1 MNELTIITE
10 FGRTL
15 DGDSRGP
22 SPELRAT
29 VVGQFRP
36 AAPGPAGPP
45 ARRAAGRPAR
55 RSAGPPAWRPARHL
69 VRRIGLAGGVAAA
82 AAAAVFATSS
92 LGLWGAP
99 QAASAQAVV
108 LLRQAA
114 TVAARAPVVT
124 PSADQFIFVKSVQTA
139 AVITNGSS
147 VREQTD
153 LREIWASVDGTRVGL
168 IRTLPAGRGASWR
181 ETSLAGCK
189 NGVPTGADAAGS
201 SARCS
206 PTPAYHAGLPTTA
219 AAMLTYLYRNSQGQN
234 PADVQAFITAGDLIR
249 ESLVR
254 PAALAAVFRAV
265 ARIPGVTVARH
276 ATNAAGQHGIGVQQ
290 TYHGISEQLIFNPR
304 TFAFIGE
311 RQVVVAAGAG
321 LPIGTVMDSTAILAA
336 GVADHTGQLPR

>member
-15 DGDSRGP
+15 DGDWRGP
-22 SPELRAT
+22 SPELRAA
-29 VVGQFRP
+29 VVRQFRP
-36 AAPGPAGPP
+36 AD
-45 ARRAAGRPAR
+45 RRPAR
-55 RSAGPPAWRPARHL
+55 RPI
-69 VRRIGLAGGVAAA
+69 RRIGLAGAVAAA
-82 AAAAVFATSS
+82 AAAAVFAASS

-99 QAASAQAVV
+99 QAASAQAAV
-108 LLRQAA
+108 LLRHAA
-114 TVAARAPVVT
+114 TVAARAPVLT

-139 AVITNGSS
+139 AVITSGSS

-153 LREIWASVDGTRVGL
+153 LREVWASVAGTRVGL
-168 IRTLPAGRGASWR
+168 IRTRPAARGASWR
-181 ETSLAGCK
+181 ETSLAGCR
-189 NGVPTGADAAGS
+189 NGVPTGDDAAGS
-201 SARCS
+201 GARCT
-206 PTPAYHAGLPTTA
+206 PTPASHAGLPTTA
-219 AAMLTYLYRNSQGQN
+219 AAMLTYLYRHSQGQN
-234 PADVQAFITAGDLIR
+234 PPDVQAFITAGDLIR
-249 ESLVR
+249 ESLVP

-276 ATNAAGQHGIGVQQ
+276 ATNAAGQHGVGVQQ

-336 GVADHTGQLPR
+336 GVTDQPGQLPG